1 MPYDPDRHHRRSIRL
16 RGYDYSS
23 DGAYFVTLTLQ
34 GRSKLL
40 GVCQDGVVTLSGA
53 GEMIADQ
60 WQALPERF
68 LTVRLDT
75 WVIMP
80 DHMHGI
86 ILLRNA
92 LGQPRH
98 ALGQIIGAFKSIT
111 TVRYIAAV
119 AAEGWTPFEGH
130 LWQRDYYEHIV
141 RDDEELARI
150 RRYIEGNPARYGER

>member
-1 MPYDPDRHHRRSIRL
+1 
-16 RGYDYSS
+16 
-23 DGAYFVTLTLQ
+23 
-34 GRSKLL
+34 
-40 GVCQDGVVTLSGA
+40 
-53 GEMIADQ
+53 MIANQ

-86 ILLRNA
+86 ILIRNA
-92 LGQPRH
+92 LGQPRCS
-98 ALGQIIGAFKSIT
+98 LGQIIGAFKSIT
-111 TVRYIAAV
+111 TGRYIAAV
-119 AAEGWTPFEGH
+119 VAEGWTPFEGR